1 MRFVVPALNV
11 RVRASSLNCCART
24 RDIERGY
31 QYPSAVQSTVAKR
44 PDEMGAIRAEV
55 AALIRLGCLPPRG
68 NSLGVVGDLAVTPLA
83 LKHQSLLGDVRC
95 LASQLGRVH
104 RSLRRLPSV
113 EAGQGSHDHS
123 NGRDHNRP
131 GPITQSEER
140 NHHLTSIA
148 RVSDRT
154 SHRPRRSARRQQ
166 NPAASGAAPAGPA
179 IVASPDGDAAGAATG
194 SAPGGATPPK
204 EGEMPA
210 GLTDTDSMFSVR
222 VTPWHGLGAVLD
234 QPPASVSEAIEAS
247 GLGWGVAKEPIA
259 LDRGEDWQLD
269 ARRYRPIEGNYATVR
284 QDTGDV
290 LGIVGE
296 RYRIV
301 QNHEAFAF
309 IDQLLGSDIHFETAG
324 SLHGGRRVW
333 VLATLP
339 EHVEVGGDAVRPY
352 VLLMNSHDGSTAVI
366 AATTPIRVVCQNTLN
381 WGLQNARQKFS
392 IRHTEAVTQRVHEAR
407 RVLELS
413 INYYEQFKRFG
424 DELASEPCTERQL
437 RTVLDQLYPNG
448 AGDTA
453 SSRTRRSRQQT
464 KDRIAE
470 LFLEGT
476 TQGNAPGSKWA
487 AVNAIVEYGDWLRPL
502 RSSGQRFARALDDGP
517 EKTRALALVTAA

>member
-1 MRFVVPALNV
+1 
-11 RVRASSLNCCART
+11 
-24 RDIERGY
+24 
-31 QYPSAVQSTVAKR
+31 
-44 PDEMGAIRAEV
+44 
-55 AALIRLGCLPPRG
+55 
-68 NSLGVVGDLAVTPLA
+68 
-83 LKHQSLLGDVRC
+83 
-95 LASQLGRVH
+95 
-104 RSLRRLPSV
+104 
-113 EAGQGSHDHS
+113 
-123 NGRDHNRP
+123 
-131 GPITQSEER
+131 
-140 NHHLTSIA
+140 
-148 RVSDRT
+148 
-154 SHRPRRSARRQQ
+154 
-166 NPAASGAAPAGPA
+166 
-179 IVASPDGDAAGAATG
+179 
-194 SAPGGATPPK
+194 
-204 EGEMPA
+204 MPA
-210 GLTDTDSMFSVR
+210 GLTDSDSMFSVR

-234 QPPASVSEAIEAS
+234 QPPATVGEAIEAS
-247 GLGWGVAKEPIA
+247 GLGWSVAKEPIA
-259 LDRGEDWQLD
+259 IDHGD
-269 ARRYRPIEGNYATVR
+269 ASSVWPAPRHEEIPGYYATVR
-284 QDTGDV
+284 QDNREA

-309 IDQLLGSDIHFETAG
+309 VDQLLGSSIHFETAG

-339 EHVEVGGDAVRPY
+339 DHVEVGGDDVRPY

-381 WGLQNARQKFS
+381 WGLANALQKFS

-424 DELASEPCTERQL
+424 DELASQRCTERQL
-437 RTVLDQLYPNG
+437 RAVLDKLYPNG
-448 AGDTA
+448 TNDSVTE
-453 SSRTRRSRQQT
+453 RTRKSRQQT

-470 LFLEGT
+470 LFMRGD

-517 EKTRALALVTAA
+517 EKTRALQLVAAA